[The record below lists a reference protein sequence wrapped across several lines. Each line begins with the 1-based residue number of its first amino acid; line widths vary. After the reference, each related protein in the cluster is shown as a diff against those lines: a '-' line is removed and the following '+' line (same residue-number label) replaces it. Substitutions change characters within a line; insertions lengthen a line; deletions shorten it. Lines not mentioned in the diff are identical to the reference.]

1 VPACRDS
8 LSITGKQLPLIK
20 LNAIQVLALSGFG
33 VVIGMWLKK
42 RLPFLDYL
50 NIPASIIGGLIYSI
64 LVLVLRDRVANFEM
78 DLVLRDILMIAFFT
92 TIGMGASVGLIRRGG
107 PQVLLFFAIAT
118 AGAILQNVVGVA
130 GATVL
135 GLDALLGIVSGS
147 VALTG
152 GPATALSFGP
162 TFEKIGVSGATTL
175 GVSSAM
181 FGITAGGLLGG
192 FIGGRFI
199 RRFSLK
205 SASKISL
212 AEQQEL
218 AEEAV
223 YNGGAPAEPMRFG
236 GEAESDESVLLRNV
250 ILIAIAMGLGT
261 IVSGWFAA
269 QQITLPAYIGAMIVA
284 AVLRNLDDRFRFAG
298 ISQAHMDVIGNIS
311 LAMFIV
317 MALLTLRLWE
327 LINLAVPMLILLLA
341 QIALVW
347 LMCAITFRLMGK
359 DYEAAVMAG
368 GFCGFM
374 LGTTANAM
382 ACMSVLTEKYGPAPR
397 AFIVVPLVGASLID
411 FTNAT
416 VITQMTNML
425 R

>member
-1 VPACRDS
+1 
-8 LSITGKQLPLIK
+8 LPPVVK
-20 LNAIQVLALSGFG
+20 LNAIQVLALAAFG
-33 VVIGMWLKK
+33 VVMGIWLKK
-42 RLPFLDYL
+42 RLPVLDYL
-50 NIPASIIGGLIYSI
+50 NIPASIIGGLIYSV
-64 LVLVLRDRVANFEM
+64 LVLVLRDRVMNFEM

-92 TIGMGASVGLIRRGG
+92 TIGMGASIGLVKRGG
-107 PQVLLFFAIAT
+107 PQVLLFFVIAT
-118 AGAILQNVVGVA
+118 VGAVLQNVVGMA
-130 GATVL
+130 GAKVF
-135 GLDALLGIVSGS
+135 GLDPLLGIISGS

-162 TFEKIGVSGATTL
+162 TFEKIGVAGATTL

-192 FIGGRFI
+192 FIGGGFI
-199 RRFSLK
+199 RRFQLK
-205 SASKISL
+205 SVSRISMKEQHDL
-212 AEQQEL
+212 AERALYEGGST
-218 AEEAV
+218 EE
-223 YNGGAPAEPMRFG
+223 EMRFG

-250 ILIAIAMGLGT
+250 VLIAIAMGLGT
-261 IVSGWFAA
+261 IVSAWFAA
-269 QQITLPAYIGAMIVA
+269 REITLPAYIGAMIVA
-284 AVLRNLDDRFRFAG
+284 AVIRNLDDRFRFAG
-298 ISQAHMDVIGNIS
+298 VSQAHMDVIGNIS
-311 LAMFIV
+311 LAIFIV

-327 LINLAVPMLILLLA
+327 LIHLAVPLFAMLGL
-341 QIALVW
+341 QIVLVW
-347 LMCAITFRLMGK
+347 LMCAATFRLMGR

>member
-1 VPACRDS
+1 MPPVV
-8 LSITGKQLPLIK
+8 K
-20 LNAIQVLALSGFG
+20 LNAIQVLALSAFG
-33 VVIGMWLKK
+33 VVMGMWLK
-42 RLPFLDYL
+42 RRIPVLDYL
-50 NIPASIIGGLIYSI
+50 NIPASIVGGLIYSV
-64 LVLVLRDRVANFEM
+64 LVLVLRDRVVNFEM

-92 TIGMGASVGLIRRGG
+92 TIGMGASIGLIKRGG
-107 PQVLLFFAIAT
+107 PQVLWFFIIAT
-118 AGAILQNVVGVA
+118 VGAVLQNVVGIA
-130 GATVL
+130 GAAAF
-135 GLDALLGIVSGS
+135 GLDPLMGIISGS

-162 TFEKIGVSGATTL
+162 TFEALGVGGATTL

-192 FIGGRFI
+192 FIGGRLI
-199 RRFSLK
+199 EGNKLK
-205 SASKISL
+205 SVSKISMGQ
-212 AEQQEL
+212 QQEL
-218 AEEAV
+218 AEMALYE
-223 YNGGAPAEPMRFG
+223 GGAPDEPMRFG
-236 GEAESDESVLLRNV
+236 GEAESDESTLLRNV
-250 ILIAIAMGLGT
+250 LLIAIAMGLGS
-261 IVSGWFAA
+261 IVSAWFVA

-284 AVLRNLDDRFRFAG
+284 AVIRNFDDKFKFAG
-298 ISQAHMDVIGNIS
+298 VSQAHMDTIGNIA

-327 LINLAVPMLILLLA
+327 LLNLAVPMFVMLLM

-347 LMCAITFRLMGK
+347 VMCWGTYRLMGK

-425 R
+425 K

>member
-1 VPACRDS
+1 MPV
-8 LSITGKQLPLIK
+8 IQ
-20 LNAIQVLALSGFG
+20 LNAIQVLALSSFG
-33 VVIGMWLKK
+33 VVLGMWLK
-42 RLPFLDYL
+42 RRIPILDYL
-50 NIPASIIGGLIYSI
+50 NIPASIVGGLIYSV
-64 LVLVLRDRVANFEM
+64 LVLVLHDRFVNFEM

-92 TIGMGASVGLIRRGG
+92 TIGMGASIGLIKRGG
-107 PQVLLFFAIAT
+107 PQVLWFFVIAT
-118 AGAILQNVVGVA
+118 VGAVLQNVVGIA
-130 GATVL
+130 GAAAFS
-135 GLDALLGIVSGS
+135 LDPLMGIISGS

-162 TFEKIGVSGATTL
+162 TFETLGVAGATTL

-192 FIGGRFI
+192 FIGGRLI
-199 RRFSLK
+199 ERNRLK
-205 SASKISL
+205 SASRITLS
-212 AEQQEL
+212 EQQAI
-218 AEEAV
+218 AEEAL
-223 YNGGAPAEPMRFG
+223 YDGGAPEEPMRFG
-236 GEAESDESVLLRNV
+236 GEAESDESALLRNV
-250 ILIAIAMGLGT
+250 LLIAIAMGLGSL
-261 IVSGWFAA
+261 VSAWLVG
-269 QQITLPAYIGAMIVA
+269 QKITLPAYIGAMIVA
-284 AVLRNLDDRFRFAG
+284 AIMRNLDDKFRFAG
-298 ISQAHMDVIGNIS
+298 ISQAHMDTIGNIA
-311 LAMFIV
+311 LAIFIV

-327 LINLAVPMLILLLA
+327 LLNLAVPMFVMLLA

-347 LMCAITFRLMGK
+347 LMCQGTFRLMGK
-359 DYEAAVMAG
+359 DYDAAVMAG

>member
-1 VPACRDS
+1 MAPTVK
-8 LSITGKQLPLIK
+8 LS
-20 LNAIQVLALSGFG
+20 AIQVLAFSAFG
-33 VVIGMWLKK
+33 VVLGSWLK
-42 RLPFLDYL
+42 RRIPVLDYL
-50 NIPASIIGGLIYSI
+50 NIPAAIVGGLIYS
-64 LVLVLRDRVANFEM
+64 LAVLILRDRWMNVDM
-78 DLVLRDILMIAFFT
+78 DLALRDLLMIAFFT
-92 TIGMGASVGLIRRGG
+92 TIGMGASISLVRTGG
-107 PQVLLFFAIAT
+107 PQVALFFALAT
-118 AGAILQNVVGVA
+118 VGAVLQNVVGIA
-130 GATVL
+130 GATAL
-135 GLDALLGIVSGS
+135 GLDALMGIVSGS

-162 TFEKIGVSGATTL
+162 TFERMGVAGATTL

-192 FIGGRFI
+192 FIGGSLI
-199 RRFSLK
+199 RRHGLQSPR
-205 SASKISL
+205 ARAIS
-212 AEQQEL
+212 EQTEV
-218 AEEAV
+218 EAQLTER
-223 YNGGAPAEPMRFG
+223 G
-236 GEAESDESVLLRNV
+236 LLRNV
-250 ILIAIAMGLGT
+250 ILIAVAMGIGSV
-261 IVSGWFAA
+261 ISAWFTER
-269 QQITLPAYIGAMIVA
+269 QITLPAYIGAMIAA

-298 ISQAHMDVIGNIS
+298 VSQEHMDALGNVALS
-311 LAMFIV
+311 LFIV

-327 LINLAVPMLILLLA
+327 LVHLALPMLVLLFA

-347 LMCAITFRLMGK
+347 LMCVGTFRLMGR

-416 VITQMTNML
+416 VIVQMANML
-425 R
+425 K

>member
-1 VPACRDS
+1 
-8 LSITGKQLPLIK
+8 
-20 LNAIQVLALSGFG
+20 
-33 VVIGMWLKK
+33 
-42 RLPFLDYL
+42 
-50 NIPASIIGGLIYSI
+50 
-64 LVLVLRDRVANFEM
+64 
-78 DLVLRDILMIAFFT
+78 
-92 TIGMGASVGLIRRGG
+92 
-107 PQVLLFFAIAT
+107 LFFVLSTLGAVLQNAVGI
-118 AGAILQNVVGVA
+118 AGAA
-130 GATVL
+130 AF
-135 GLDALLGIVSGS
+135 GLDPLMGIISGS

-162 TFEKIGVSGATTL
+162 TFETLGVGGATTL

-192 FIGGRFI
+192 YIGGRLI
-199 RRFSLK
+199 AGNRLK
-205 SASKISL
+205 SLSTMPLS
-212 AEQQEL
+212 EQKEL
-218 AEEAV
+218 AEEAL
-223 YNGGAPAEPMRFG
+223 YDGGPPQEPMRFG
-236 GEAESDESVLLRNV
+236 GEAESDESALLRNV
-250 ILIAIAMGLGT
+250 LLIAIAMGLGSL
-261 IVSGWFAA
+261 VSGWFVA

-284 AVLRNLDDRFRFAG
+284 AVMRNLDDRFRFAG
-298 ISQAHMDVIGNIS
+298 ISQAHMDTIGNIA
-311 LAMFIV
+311 LAIFIV

-327 LINLAVPMLILLLA
+327 LLNLAVPMFVMLLA

-347 LMCAITFRLMGK
+347 LMCHGMFRLMGK